1 MGEKLNECVSGSLPG
16 DSEGKK
22 KKKKKKSAET
32 RAIKKQGISTNTDHV
47 FSSSTQW
54 FYKAWENS

>member
-1 MGEKLNECVSGSLPG
+1 MNVYQAVYLATQRA
-16 DSEGKK
+16 
-22 KKKKKKSAET
+22 KKKKSAET

-54 FYKAWENS
+54 FYKA